1 MQSTS
6 PALGE
11 RSFLNQ
17 LLFSWGVCKPLT
29 VFMAQR
35 FSGNGMG

>member
-17 LLFSWGVCKPLT
+17 LLFSWSVCKPLT
-29 VFMAQR
+29 MFMAR
-35 FSGNGMG
+35 CFTGAVMG